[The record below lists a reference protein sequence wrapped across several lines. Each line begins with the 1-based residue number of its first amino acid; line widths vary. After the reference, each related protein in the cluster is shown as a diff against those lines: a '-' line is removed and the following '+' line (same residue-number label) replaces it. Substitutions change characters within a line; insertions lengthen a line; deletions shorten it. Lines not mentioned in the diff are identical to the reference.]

1 MTYLV
6 SHHSIHKNFPISP
19 HLIKDCNVFSVL
31 SVSFP
36 MKGSHH
42 KRGLFEVVAKFL
54 AVINLNSKHPLYI
67 FYLIYDN
74 DMTISCKASHCPPG
88 QYPHLFLDLDQP
100 VCSSTGVKPNRTT
113 VKFHLVGC
121 FLLAPHPAQ
130 GPDLITY
137 KSPPLPP
144 NPLQRHF
151 LQILLPL
158 LYSCTGIE
166 YLDFQDRT
174 LSVVTRIS

>member
-1 MTYLV
+1 MTHLV

-54 AVINLNSKHPLYI
+54 AGINLNSKQRLLNTLFI
-67 FYLIYDN
+67 FS
-74 DMTISCKASHCPPG
+74 ISYMIMIWQYPARHRIVPPG

-144 NPLQRHF
+144 NP
-151 LQILLPL
+151 PL
-158 LYSCTGIE
+158 C
-166 YLDFQDRT
+166 
-174 LSVVTRIS
+174 